1 MCDLQTISHED
12 LWRHYQ
18 TYYGPNNAVVV
29 AVGDFEASQML
40 ARIEELFGPLPARSE
55 PPPVSRPEP
64 PQRGERR
71 VTLEGPGS
79 TAYLQAAYHAP
90 NATHPDFFATV
101 VLSTILTGVGGMN
114 LFASPPPN
122 RSSRL
127 YQALVET
134 ELAAGISGSL
144 AAMVDPFLYSIN
156 VTARAGRTLEEIEK
170 ALDSEMERIVQ
181 EPISEEELFTAV
193 KQTKAQFAYSSES
206 VTNQGYWLGYSSI
219 VAAPEWFESFLDSL
233 TAVSVEDVSRAAGTY
248 LQRRNRTVGHY
259 RPVAGGP
266 ERQAQ

>member
-1 MCDLQTISHED
+1 
-12 LWRHYQ
+12 
-18 TYYGPNNAVVV
+18 
-29 AVGDFEASQML
+29 ML

-55 PPPVSRPEP
+55 PPPVNRPEP

-79 TAYLQAAYHAP
+79 TAYLQAAYRAP
-90 NATHPDFFATV
+90 NATDPDFFATV

-127 YQALVET
+127 YKALVET
-134 ELAAGISGSL
+134 ELAAGVSGSL
-144 AAMVDPFLYSIN
+144 AAMVDPFLYSIH

-181 EPISEEELFTAV
+181 EPISEEELVTAV

-219 VAAPEWFESFLDSL
+219 VAEPEWFESFLDSL
-233 TAVSVEDVSRAAGTY
+233 TAVSVDDVSRVAGTY
-248 LQRRNRTVGHY
+248 LQRRHRTVGHY

-266 ERQAQ
+266 GRQAQ